1 MIELKLDKRGNIMIG
16 AILGDIIGSTY
27 EWNNVKYENFDLFPI
42 GSRFTDDTVLS
53 VAVADKILNSQN
65 LKINDRSAYAMWFK
79 QYYKRYPHAGFG
91 QMFSSWAN
99 SKTMQIQRSFGN
111 GAAMRISA
119 IGFAFSSIKEIK
131 REVNASCFYTHH
143 NLEAIR
149 GAQAIAISI
158 FLAKKQLGKEEIK
171 RYIQKVFKYHLLPLD
186 DIRNGYVFDSR
197 TSYSVPPAIEA
208 FLESD
213 SYETAIR
220 KAISIGGDSDTI
232 ACMTGGIAQAY
243 YRHIP
248 KEIYHKGIY
257 LLDIDLRKI
266 IEHFNEK
273 YHVEY

>member
-1 MIELKLDKRGNIMIG
+1 MTELKLDKRGNVMIG

-27 EWNNVKYENFDLFPI
+27 EWNNVKHENFDLFPI

-65 LKINDRSAYAMWFK
+65 AKINDRSAYAMWFK

-99 SKTMQIQRSFGN
+99 SKTIQIQRSFGN
-111 GAAMRISA
+111 GAAMRISV

-171 RYIQKVFKYHLLPLD
+171 KFIQKVFKYHLPPLD

-243 YRHIP
+243 YQHIP
-248 KEIYHKGIY
+248 KEIYHKGNY

-266 IEHFNEK
+266 VKHFNEK